1 MNNDPND
8 SKVTSG
14 PTDLV
19 VVGYDGSVQADAAVD
34 WAAEEARHRR
44 SKLLVTSVSD
54 ASWLTD
60 SGLGTEGGTGA
71 GLQAAQQLV
80 QQGVARA
87 TKAVPDLEVV
97 TSTSHRHPAEVLVEQ
112 SREAAMLVLG
122 ASGHSALAGTIF
134 GSVAHAAV
142 SHAGCPVV
150 VVRGDCAH
158 RPGPDGPVV
167 VGVDGSESC
176 RDALGFAAGV
186 AAGYGAPL
194 TLVHA
199 WRSVSAGGFAGEYW
213 QRADPGTD
221 PDAGGEA
228 RSRNLLQQV
237 AADLREQYPE
247 LTVRTSTVQGDPRG
261 ALSVAAGGAA
271 LLVVGARGLGG
282 FSGLILGSVSHSLV
296 SRAPCPV
303 AVVHQQR

>member
-1 MNNDPND
+1 MHNDPND
-8 SKVTSG
+8 STVTSG

-44 SKLLVTSVSD
+44 SRLLVTSVSD
-54 ASWLTD
+54 ATWLTD
-60 SGLGTEGGTGA
+60 AGLGADSGPGL

-80 QQGVARA
+80 EQGLARA
-87 TKAVPDLEVV
+87 TKAAPDLDVV

-112 SREAAMLVLG
+112 SREAALLVLG
-122 ASGHSALAGTIF
+122 ASGHGALAGTLF

-150 VVRGDCAH
+150 VVRGEGSH
-158 RPGPDGPVV
+158 RPGPDRPVV
-167 VGVDGSESC
+167 VGVDGSPSC
-176 RDALGFAAGV
+176 REALGFAAGL
-186 AAGYGAPL
+186 AAGHGAPL

-199 WRSVSAGGFAGEYW
+199 WRSVSTSGFAGEYW
-213 QRADPGTD
+213 QRADPGLD
-221 PDAGGEA
+221 PDTGTQATA
-228 RSRNLLQQV
+228 RDLLQQV

-247 LTVRTSTVQGDPRG
+247 LTVWTSTVQGDPRG
-261 ALSVAAGGAA
+261 ALSVAADGAA

-282 FSGLILGSVSHSLV
+282 FTGLVLGSVSHGLV

-303 AVVHQQR
+303 AVVHQTR